1 MRAEFTSKNGFSVV
15 APTSTSTRSSTA
27 CKSASCWLRL
37 KRWISSTNRM
47 VRSPNP
53 VRRFSAASISR
64 RRSDTVPPI
73 ADTSTNAAF
82 VLSAM
87 TCASEVFPVPAGPNK
102 MTELNRSCSMAARSQ
117 LPGPTASFW
126 PTTSSSERGR
136 IRTASGATSDFR
148 SFSMSVNN
156 VSMSGMVSC
165 ERLFAYTGF
174 VEITQ
179 WFRKQFQNPE
189 GTRLPR
195 ATPKRAAVVQPAM
208 GKRMDMAS
216 VPCHALVPLRQRKT
230 SMITPRIESAKLM
243 RAVRATMIILRPSP
257 FSCAAL
263 MSSPIFF
270 TSFESGTSN
279 KKDNTS
285 KRRITLPTSFRSTI
299 PKRTLKRPC
308 CEEAPRS
315 E

>member
-1 MRAEFTSKNGFSVV
+1 
-15 APTSTSTRSSTA
+15 
-27 CKSASCWLRL
+27 
-37 KRWISSTNRM
+37 M
-47 VRSPNP
+47 VRNPNP

-64 RRSDTVPPI
+64 RRSDTVPPM

-165 ERLFAYTGF
+165 ERLFAYTRF
-174 VEITQ
+174 VETAQ
-179 WFRKQFQNPE
+179 QNRCQVFILQLLPLYSKTGSTLEAILCDGPMLEHE
-189 GTRLPR
+189 G
-195 ATPKRAAVVQPAM
+195 AQ
-208 GKRMDMAS
+208 
-216 VPCHALVPLRQRKT
+216 
-230 SMITPRIESAKLM
+230 ESERNGDSHPLM
-243 RAVRATMIILRPSP
+243 RKPGNKLRA
-257 FSCAAL
+257 
-263 MSSPIFF
+263 
-270 TSFESGTSN
+270 
-279 KKDNTS
+279 
-285 KRRITLPTSFRSTI
+285 PTF
-299 PKRTLKRPC
+299 
-308 CEEAPRS
+308 
-315 E
+315 